1 MEEREEQV
9 MLVVQIGGQTDFD
22 FVVKLGSDV
31 VMKDVGRR
39 RRDEHAMTRGRHV
52 VETGTG
58 TTCYMRD
65 EGL

>member
-31 VMKDVGRR
+31 VMKDVGRSGG
-39 RRDEHAMTRGRHV
+39 DEHAMTRGRHV
-52 VETGTG
+52 IESGTG
-58 TTCYMRD
+58 TTC
-65 EGL
+65 